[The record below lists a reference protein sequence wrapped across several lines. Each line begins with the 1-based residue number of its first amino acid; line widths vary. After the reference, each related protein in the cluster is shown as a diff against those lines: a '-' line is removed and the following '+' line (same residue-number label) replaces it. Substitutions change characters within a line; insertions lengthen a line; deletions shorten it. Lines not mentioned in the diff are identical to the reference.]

1 LLIFAIVCV
10 LIGRAI
16 RQRGLLQPPEPAAAM
31 GVHAPRIEVIVPA
44 RDEAANISPCLAGLL
59 AQNYPQGRLGVTVV
73 DDGSSDGTPDIVTAM
88 ARERPGLTLMRAP
101 ALADGWTGKCQA
113 CWLAARNAEDA
124 DWLCF
129 IDADMRAEPA
139 LIATA
144 LATAEARQL
153 ALVSLAPRHELGTF
167 AERLMI
173 PCGLYVLAFRQ
184 DLGKRQAADR
194 EEEVTVTGQ
203 FMLIRRD
210 AYMAVGGHAAVRG
223 RICEDLALAALLK
236 RSGHPVLMFDGASV
250 LSTRMYDGWASLWI
264 GISKNLEEML
274 GGLWPTLIT
283 CSCAFVLS
291 WALYAMPIIDA
302 LSWRSGNLG
311 GAIGLPFAAM
321 ALAAALGLHIAGA
334 RHFRIPLWY
343 GFLFPLGY
351 AVGLP
356 LALDSIRRRAT
367 GQIRWKGRTYP

>member
-1 LLIFAIVCV
+1 LIFLIVFLLI
-10 LIGRAI
+10 LRAI
-16 RQRGLLQPPEPAAAM
+16 RQRDLLPPPHPAAHFDA
-31 GVHAPRIEVIVPA
+31 GAPKIEIIVPT
-44 RDEAANISPCLAGLL
+44 RDEAVNITPCLDGLL
-59 AQNYPQGRLGVTVV
+59 AQDYPAGRLKVAVI
-73 DDGSSDGTPDIVTAM
+73 DDGSSDGTPDIVA
-88 ARERPGLTLMRAP
+88 ARARQRAGLTLSRAP
-101 ALADGWTGKCQA
+101 ALAEGWTGKCQA
-113 CWLAARNAEDA
+113 CWIAALAAEDA

-144 LATAEARQL
+144 LATAKAKDL
-153 ALVSLAPRHELGTF
+153 ALVSFAPRHELGTF

-173 PCGLYVLAFRQ
+173 PCGLYILAFRQ

-194 EEEVTVTGQ
+194 EQEVTVTGQ

-236 RSGHPVLMFDGASV
+236 RSGYSVLVFDGAKV
-250 LSTRMYDGWASLWI
+250 LATRMYDGWGSLWI

-274 GGLWPTLIT
+274 GGLAPTLVT
-283 CSCAFVLS
+283 AFSGFLLS

-302 LSWRSGNLG
+302 LSWRAGNLG
-311 GAIGLPFAAM
+311 GAIGLPFAGM

-343 GFLFPLGY
+343 GLLFPLGY
-351 AVGLP
+351 TVGVP

>member
-1 LLIFAIVCV
+1 
-10 LIGRAI
+10 
-16 RQRGLLQPPEPAAAM
+16 
-31 GVHAPRIEVIVPA
+31 
-44 RDEAANISPCLAGLL
+44 
-59 AQNYPQGRLGVTVV
+59 VTVV
-73 DDGSSDGTPDIVTAM
+73 DDGSSDGTPDIVAAM
-88 ARERPGLTLMRAP
+88 APERHGLTQMRAP

-113 CWLAARNAEDA
+113 CWLAALAAEDA

-144 LATAEARQL
+144 LATAKARNL
-153 ALVSLAPRHELGTF
+153 ALVSFSPRHELGTF

-194 EEEVTVTGQ
+194 EDEVTVTGQ

-236 RSGHPVLMFDGASV
+236 RSGHSVLVFDGASV
-250 LSTRMYDGWASLWI
+250 LATRMYDGWSSLWI

-274 GGLWPTLIT
+274 GGLRPTLVT
-283 CSCAFVLS
+283 CISAFFLS
-291 WALYAMPIIDA
+291 WGLYAMPIVDA
-302 LSWRSGNLG
+302 LRWRAGDLG

-334 RHFRIPLWY
+334 RHFRIPFWY

-351 AVGLP
+351 TVGVP
-356 LALDSIRRRAT
+356 LGLDSIRRRAT